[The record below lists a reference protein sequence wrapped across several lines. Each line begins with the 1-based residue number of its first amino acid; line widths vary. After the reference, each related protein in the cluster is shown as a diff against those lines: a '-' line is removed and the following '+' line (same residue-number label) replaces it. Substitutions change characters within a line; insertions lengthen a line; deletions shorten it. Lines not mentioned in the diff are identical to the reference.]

1 MAYLEN
7 ITSLCWDVSTNLTVA
22 EETRQRLSYGALDV
36 FLITAFMPTVLAI
49 GLFGNFAFLLVVFR
63 VPWMRTVTNRYLT
76 NLALADIT
84 FLVSSVGHSL
94 WQFHGSNGIYNE
106 VFLGVGGCVTLP
118 TLADAAHLASLS
130 FVTLVSIERYYAV
143 CKPHAHSQ
151 STVRLYNLVLI
162 VSSWL
167 FAITLSIVLNIPSR
181 KNLSSFCVIWPED
194 GNVANMPR
202 EFGYCGPVQ
211 DSPWLIKVVNFF
223 STLPYL
229 TSFVVNAIIYALVIF
244 TLHRTSIGKHLSS
257 TNKSSNTTK
266 RNRIT
271 AMLLI
276 NGSVFFLCL
285 APFEF
290 VSLYVLI
297 VDADDMA
304 NRSRLRTW
312 VDLCRITVYINS
324 VINPFLY
331 NAINPRYRLAFF
343 KAFGIVC
350 KTQTP
355 PTTGMTHLNVNTVN
369 TNK

>member
-7 ITSLCWDVSTNLTVA
+7 ITSLCWNISTNLTIA
-22 EETRQRLSYGALDV
+22 EEQRERLTYGPLDV
-36 FLITAFMPTVLAI
+36 FLITSFMPTILAI
-49 GLFGNFAFLLVVFR
+49 GLVGNLAFLLVVFR

-76 NLALADIT
+76 NLAVADIT
-84 FLVSSVGHSL
+84 FLISSVSHSL
-94 WQFHGSNGIYNE
+94 WQFYGSNGIYNE
-106 VFLGVGGCVTLP
+106 VFLGVAGCVTLP
-118 TLADAAHLASLS
+118 TLSDIAHLASIS

-151 STVRLYNLVLI
+151 STVRQHNLLLI
-162 VSSWL
+162 VTSWL
-167 FAITLSIVLNIPSR
+167 GAVIIALVLNIPSR
-181 KNLSSFCVIWPED
+181 KNLSSFCVIWPDEE
-194 GNVANMPR
+194 NVANLPR
-202 EFGYCGPVQ
+202 AFGYCGPVQ
-211 DSPWLIKVVNFF
+211 DTPWVIKAVNFF
-223 STLPYL
+223 QTVPYF
-229 TSFVVNAIIYALVIF
+229 TSFVVNACIYALVIH
-244 TLHRTSIGKHLSS
+244 TLHRTNIGKHLTTS
-257 TNKSSNTTK
+257 TKSSHTTK

-285 APFEF
+285 IPFEL
-290 VSLYVLI
+290 VSIYAI
-297 VDADDMA
+297 IADAEDIP
-304 NRSRLRTW
+304 NRSHLRTW

-355 PTTGMTHLNVNTVN
+355 NTTLMTHLNVNTIN
-369 TNK
+369 N